1 MKREFKNAADGM
13 ARERAHPGH
22 PPPQSLDRQ
31 GITTR
36 DTLSWQE
43 RRSPP
48 RPDPEP
54 VPEGQDWSAAGE
66 QAEDER
72 LQRIAKRRA
81 RFEGK
86 AAKMRDD
93 LSLARDYREQGR

>member
-13 ARERAHPGH
+13 ARERTHPDH
-22 PPPQSLDRQ
+22 PRPETLDRQ

-43 RRSPP
+43 RTPPP
-48 RPDPEP
+48 RPDPEL
-54 VPEGQDWSAAGE
+54 VPEGQDWTAAQE

-72 LQRIAKRRA
+72 LQRIAARRA